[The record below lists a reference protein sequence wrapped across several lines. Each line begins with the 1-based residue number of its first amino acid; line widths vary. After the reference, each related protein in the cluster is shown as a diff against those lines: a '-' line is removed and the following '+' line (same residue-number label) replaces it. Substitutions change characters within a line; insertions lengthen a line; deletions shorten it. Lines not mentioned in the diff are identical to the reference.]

1 MTKIAIDAGHGL
13 YTAGKRCMKSL
24 DPKETREWVL
34 NSRIAEKLDDLL
46 DDYECEV
53 LRTDDM
59 DGSSDISLAARC
71 KAAND
76 WKADVFISIHHNAGA
91 NGRSAGGT
99 VIYYYSSLAAR
110 KQQCQEL
117 YNAIV
122 AETKLVGNRSEKVI
136 HYPYYVIKNTDMPA
150 FLIENGFMD
159 SSVDVPIILTEAHT
173 NKTAQGILNFLVKE
187 YNLKKKVVSKPADKT
202 QNNVQKKYYRC
213 QCGVFS
219 VKGNAETLK
228 AKLNKAGFAAIINL
242 VDNKYYVQVGAYGS
256 KQNALNMATKVKS
269 KGFDAFVTYR

>member
-24 DPKETREWVL
+24 DPKETREWVM

-59 DGSSDISLAARC
+59 DGSDDVSLANRC

-76 WKADVFISIHHNAGA
+76 WKADIFISIHHNAGA
-91 NGRSAGGT
+91 NGSTAGGT
-99 VIYYYSSLAAR
+99 VIYYYSSKAER
-110 KQQCQEL
+110 KQQSQRL
-117 YNAIV
+117 YDAIV
-122 AETKLVGNRSEKVI
+122 AETKLVGNRSSKVI

-159 SSVDVPIILTEAHT
+159 SSVDVPIILTDAHAT
-173 NKTAQGILNFLVKE
+173 KTAKGILNFLVKE
-187 YNLKKKVVSKPADKT
+187 LNLKKKKVVTESNKV
-202 QNNVQKKYYRC
+202 NNVQKKFYRC

-219 VKGNAETLK
+219 VKGNADNL
-228 AKLNKAGFAAIINL
+228 AKRLRDAGFTVMIIVAN
-242 VDNKYYVQVGAYGS
+242 NKYTVQVGAFS
-256 KQNALNMATKVKS
+256 IRDNAVQMMNKVKA
-269 KGFDAFVTYR
+269 KGFSAIVTYK